1 MTNEHNFKKG
11 DRVRYTG
18 KHRCYVETD
27 IDPNETYTVKRVN
40 GNEVVIDVPS
50 EGVICA
56 KELEFAEPLAY
67 ESDFLAELSELLRK
81 YDAVINVNHDRYF
94 DTEESPMIQ
103 MVIQGKSINPFVVF
117 NDVLSHTITADNL
130 MDFDKG

>member
-1 MTNEHNFKKG
+1 MTNEQNFKKG
-11 DRVRYTG
+11 DRVRYIG
-18 KHRCYVETD
+18 NFQCWVRTD
-27 IDPNETYTVKRVN
+27 IDPNETYTVKSVKDD
-40 GNEVVIDVPS
+40 EVIIDVPS

-94 DTEESPMIQ
+94 DTEETPMIQ
-103 MVIQGKSINPFVVF
+103 MVIQGKSINPFVVL
-117 NDVLSHTITADNL
+117 NDVLSYTITADNI
-130 MDFDKG
+130 MDFDKS